1 VEGWL
6 DGFMTLKCEDLDES
20 TSLEIAKEMAK
31 LHCSFDLP
39 PGELRDHYFGVD
51 PDAVSVGL
59 WDQLKNWTTQA
70 RSHVEFKTPRDAQ
83 RVKALKLDEI
93 EREVDG
99 YIEVFSSKSKE
110 EQRKGVVFCHNDL
123 LPANIM
129 KHSDSNEIQLID
141 FEYGGTN
148 YSAFDIANHFNEYAG
163 GVGEGENGN
172 TDYSRF
178 PSLER
183 QQSFCVEYI
192 KTASE
197 SRPGNGS
204 GRSLHEEAADLLQ
217 RVEVFVMINHLYCE
231 ANSTVLLTSNSDFLL
246 ISWQGVRGLSTR
258 RQRKGAMG
266 SSTTLTTQKT
276 DSRSFVRKRHD
287 ALPCFLGFWWG
298 GRALYVVHL
307 NHIILAIVFV

>member
-1 VEGWL
+1 MNRYLGRFKNGRVEGWL

-39 PGELRDHYFGVD
+39 HGELRDHYFGVD
-51 PDAVSVGL
+51 PDAISIGL
-59 WDQLKNWTTQA
+59 WEQLKSWTTQA
-70 RSHVEFKTPRDAQ
+70 RSHVEFKTPRDTHRA
-83 RVKALKLDEI
+83 KALKLDEI
-93 EREVDG
+93 ESEVDR
-99 YIEVFSSKSKE
+99 YIEMFSSKSKE
-110 EQRKGVVFCHNDL
+110 EQKEGVVFCHNDL

-163 GVGEGENGN
+163 GVAEGDNGN

-183 QQSFCVEYI
+183 QQSFCLEYI
-192 KTASE
+192 KTARE
-197 SRPGNGS
+197 SKPDHGS

-217 RVEVFVMINHLYCE
+217 RVEIFVMINHLYCE
-231 ANSTVLLTSNSDFLL
+231 TNWTSISTHFFADFLL
-246 ISWQGVRGLSTR
+246 VPWQGAHGLSTR
-258 RQRKGAMG
+258 RQRKVARET
-266 SSTTLTTQKT
+266 STTLTTPRTGSK
-276 DSRSFVRKRHD
+276 SFV
-287 ALPCFLGFWWG
+287 
-298 GRALYVVHL
+298 
-307 NHIILAIVFV
+307 

>member
-1 VEGWL
+1 
-6 DGFMTLKCEDLDES
+6 MTLKCEDLDES

-51 PDAVSVGL
+51 PDTISVGL
-59 WDQLKNWTTQA
+59 WEQLKDWTTQA
-70 RSHVEFKTPRDAQ
+70 RSHVEFKTPRDTRRA
-83 RVKALKLDEI
+83 KALKLDEI
-93 EREVDG
+93 ECEVER
-99 YIEVFSSKSKE
+99 YIDMFSSKSKE
-110 EQRKGVVFCHNDL
+110 EQKEGVVFCHNDL

-192 KTASE
+192 KTARE
-197 SRPGNGS
+197 SRPDYVS
-204 GRSLHEEAADLLQ
+204 GRSLHEEAADLLKM
-217 RVEVFVMINHLYCE
+217 VEVFVMINHLYCE
-231 ANSTVLLTSNSDFLL
+231 TCSTLRHQPMYSFTDFLFVP
-246 ISWQGVRGLSTR
+246 WQGARGLSTR
-258 RQRKGAMG
+258 RQRKGAME
-266 SSTTLTTQKT
+266 SSTTLITQKT
-276 DSRSFVRKRHD
+276 DSKSFVRRRHE
-287 ALPCFLGFWWG
+287 G
-298 GRALYVVHL
+298 GRIFDLVRL
-307 NHIILAIVFV
+307 NHFILVVVFV